1 MTEDAD
7 DEIQDAEVASIVAI
21 ASRLRSRVPALVR
34 HMIERMSEEI
44 PELGVDERLTPLLN
58 ASVESNVETV
68 LHLLQHG
75 MALDGFETPWAAGE
89 YARRLAQH
97 DVPLVALIRAYRLGQ
112 DSLVRLLIE
121 EVHREGFDATRT
133 SAITSRIVTFSFD
146 YIDLMSQRVAV
157 VYEEERESWLRNRS
171 TARAARIRELL
182 AGRSVNR
189 SVVEGVLGYRLR
201 QQHLGIV
208 VWIDDVARREFE
220 LANLDRLIVT
230 IAERLGCVARPLT
243 VPCDEASSW
252 AWLPF
257 AEGARVDHDII
268 ENTLKE
274 WDFPARV
281 ALGEIE
287 SDLEGFRTTHWQA
300 TQAQTV
306 AVTAG
311 QRAPLVSRFAQVG
324 TVALLCADLK
334 HTRAWLTHVLGPL
347 AADDEQH
354 ARLRETLRVFLAGGG
369 SYTAAAAALNLH
381 KNSVKY
387 RVLKAEEVRGRP
399 INGDRVDVEM
409 ALTACRWLGSAVLS
423 GTERPPRFCS

>member
-1 MTEDAD
+1 
-7 DEIQDAEVASIVAI
+7 
-21 ASRLRSRVPALVR
+21 
-34 HMIERMSEEI
+34 
-44 PELGVDERLTPLLN
+44 
-58 ASVESNVETV
+58 
-68 LHLLQHG
+68 
-75 MALDGFETPWAAGE
+75 
-89 YARRLAQH
+89 
-97 DVPLVALIRAYRLGQ
+97 
-112 DSLVRLLIE
+112 
-121 EVHREGFDATRT
+121 
-133 SAITSRIVTFSFD
+133 
-146 YIDLMSQRVAV
+146 
-157 VYEEERESWLRNRS
+157 
-171 TARAARIRELL
+171 
-182 AGRSVNR
+182 
-189 SVVEGVLGYRLR
+189 
-201 QQHLGIV
+201 
-208 VWIDDVARREFE
+208 
-220 LANLDRLIVT
+220 
-230 IAERLGCVARPLT
+230 
-243 VPCDEASSW
+243 
-252 AWLPF
+252 
-257 AEGARVDHDII
+257 
-268 ENTLKE
+268 
-274 WDFPARV
+274 V

-423 GTERPPRFCS
+423 GTQRPPRFCS